1 MTWFGPQKEMRPAK
15 RHGLPPWVPSY
26 SPSQTAL
33 PHFPPLKTP
42 PGDAT
47 HPAARSSPAPPLACS
62 ARPQVPT
69 STSPTTPRPATQPP
83 RACFLG
89 QLVGDLWPGAVGE
102 RLKTRTLRAPGAKE
116 SLARLVGTRLPSGG
130 GLRLPLPRVR
140 LCLGVCVGRGGEGH
154 TRPAI
159 RGLRSPRNQ
168 SGDTSILSSV
178 TVLLWL
184 VSPEL
189 PASLGWLLK

>member
-140 LCLGVCVGRGGEGH
+140 LCLGVWGGH

>member
-102 RLKTRTLRAPGAKE
+102 RLKTRTLRAPGPRKAWLASWGPGSPLAEVCGSRCPE
-116 SLARLVGTRLPSGG
+116 SGSAWVCGG
-130 GLRLPLPRVR
+130 G
-140 LCLGVCVGRGGEGH
+140 VCGGGH